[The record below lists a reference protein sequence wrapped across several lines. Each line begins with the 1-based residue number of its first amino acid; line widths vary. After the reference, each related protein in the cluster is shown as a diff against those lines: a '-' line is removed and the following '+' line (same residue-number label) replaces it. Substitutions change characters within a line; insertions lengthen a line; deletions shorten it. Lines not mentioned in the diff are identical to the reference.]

1 MEPTFKLTAL
11 GIQPGQDP
19 QTVQAQLQ
27 SILKDDPT
35 AVEAT
40 FHRLSLNQPV
50 VLGEGIPQARAQSLL
65 EKFTAIGVD
74 CRIDPMTLSLMPMEE
89 TGQASFYQCPACG
102 HRQPPA
108 TNNLPDTC
116 ERCGVVGRNYAA
128 TSELKQALEL
138 ERRRVKTLMSHEEE
152 EEEREKTRQR
162 QEKLRAIAKRQVEK
176 EMGIT
181 SADKIKA
188 LFKPGAP
195 LPILGG
201 MAAAAIGVGLLVW
214 QLQTDKPAT
223 DDANANASASAG
235 KPAGLQLTINAP
247 DAVFKVEGAKSS
259 PAQSGADSP
268 APGAAAETATASKT
282 TATGAATA
290 TATAATGS
298 KSETTATG
306 AATATAA
313 TATGAATTTGSKP
326 TISTAGRIRAVQTPP
341 PVGAGTAAAT
351 ATPPSAGST
360 PALAT
365 PPEAGPKPLLD
376 IGKLALATPTAG
388 GVGIPG
394 KTARPA
400 ARDPQLL
407 TSLALY
413 QLETGDLPATIRS
426 IEQAVEVL
434 GAEHSNLPSAQLDAF
449 NRQQV
454 DLRAGIASQ
463 YYRRQEPAT
472 AQTHWF
478 RATNLANSIVTLG
491 ERAQTFSS
499 LARTLHEVQASTA
512 KDYFNRAIETA
523 RTIPDPSN
531 KALAFGAIARDLA
544 HTSRLDQSQDWFVQ
558 AAAAVSTIQD
568 RPSRLIALAML
579 ARQRAEAGDTVPAH
593 ALLTQID
600 NDIAAGGDA
609 LPPELNQYRA
619 KARSALALSRVA
631 GGDRT
636 LARTDFATALN
647 QTQQLP
653 DPTMRADALL
663 YLARDIAAAGDRDA
677 AAKLVAA
684 AGAWN

>member
-19 QTVQAQLQ
+19 QTVRTQLRA
-27 SILKDDPT
+27 ILKDDPT
-35 AVEAT
+35 AFEAT

-50 VLGEGIPQARAQSLL
+50 VLGEGISQAKAESLL
-65 EKFTAIGVD
+65 EKFTATGLN
-74 CRIDPMTLSLMPMEE
+74 CRIDSMTLSLVPMEE

-128 TSELKQALEL
+128 SNELKQALEL
-138 ERRRVKTLMSHEEE
+138 ERRRLKTLMSREEE
-152 EEEREKTRQR
+152 EEEREKARQR

-181 SADKIKA
+181 SVDKLKA

-195 LPILGG
+195 VPIIGG
-201 MAAAAIGVGLLVW
+201 MTAAVIGVGLLIW
-214 QLQTDKPAT
+214 QLQTDKPAAT
-223 DDANANASASAG
+223 DNPSAQTNAG
-235 KPAGLQLTINAP
+235 KPANVQSTINAP
-247 DAVFKVEGAKSS
+247 DAVFKVEGAKS
-259 PAQSGADSP
+259 PLAQSGAASP
-268 APGAAAETATASKT
+268 ASGAV
-282 TATGAATA
+282 TGAAT
-290 TATAATGS
+290 T
-298 KSETTATG
+298 SET

-313 TATGAATTTGSKP
+313 DSKPTTAIAATGSKP
-326 TISTAGRIRAVQTPP
+326 VAGTTISTAGRIGAVQTPP
-341 PVGAGTAAAT
+341 LVSTGTTAAAPPT
-351 ATPPSAGST
+351 SGGPTPSP
-360 PALAT
+360 AT
-365 PPEAGPKPLLD
+365 PPETGPKPLLD

-388 GVGIPG
+388 GAGASG
-394 KTARPA
+394 KMARPP

-413 QLETGDLPATIRS
+413 QLEVGDLPATIRS
-426 IEQAVEVL
+426 IERAVEVL

-454 DLRAGIASQ
+454 DIRAGIASQ

-472 AQTHWF
+472 AQTHWL

-523 RTIPDPSN
+523 RTIPDPSS

-544 HTSRLDQSQDWFVQ
+544 HTSRLEQSQDWFVQ

-568 RPSRLIALAML
+568 RPSRLIALAAL
-579 ARQRAEAGDTVPAH
+579 AQQRAEAGDTAAAH

-600 NDIAAGGDA
+600 NEIAADGDT
-609 LPPELNQYRA
+609 LPPDLNQYRA

-631 GGDRT
+631 GGDRV
-636 LARTDFATALN
+636 LARTDFAAALS

-684 AGAWN
+684 AGTWN

>member
-19 QTVQAQLQ
+19 QTVRTQLQ
-27 SILKDDPT
+27 AILKDDPT
-35 AVEAT
+35 VLEAT
-40 FHRLSLNQPV
+40 LHRLSLNQPA
-50 VLGEGIPQARAQSLL
+50 VLGEGISRAEAESLL
-65 EKFTAIGVD
+65 EEFTATGLN
-74 CRIDPMTLSLMPMEE
+74 CRIDPIALSLVPMEE
-89 TGQASFYQCPACG
+89 MGQASFYQCPACG
-102 HRQPPA
+102 HRQLPA

-128 TSELKQALEL
+128 SNELKQALEL
-138 ERRRVKTLMSHEEE
+138 ERRRLKTLMSHEDEA
-152 EEEREKTRQR
+152 EEREKARQR

-181 SADKIKA
+181 SVDKLKA

-195 LPILGG
+195 LPIIGG
-201 MAAAAIGVGLLVW
+201 MTAAVIGVGLLVW
-214 QLQTDKPAT
+214 QLQTDKPAAT
-223 DDANANASASAG
+223 DNPSAQTNAS
-235 KPAGLQLTINAP
+235 KPANVQSTINAP
-247 DAVFKVEGAKSS
+247 DAVFKVEGAKPPLVQSNTNS
-259 PAQSGADSP
+259 PASGAV
-268 APGAAAETATASKT
+268 
-282 TATGAATA
+282 TGAATA
-290 TATAATGS
+290 
-298 KSETTATG
+298 SET

-313 TATGAATTTGSKP
+313 DSKPTTAIAATGSKP
-326 TISTAGRIRAVQTPP
+326 VAGATISTAGRIGAVQTPP
-341 PVGAGTAAAT
+341 LVSTGTTA
-351 ATPPSAGST
+351 ATPPTSGGST
-360 PALAT
+360 PAPAT
-365 PPEAGPKPLLD
+365 PPETGPKPLLD

-388 GVGIPG
+388 GAGASG
-394 KTARPA
+394 KMARPP

-413 QLETGDLPATIRS
+413 QLEVGDLPATIRS
-426 IEQAVEVL
+426 IERAVEVL

-472 AQTHWF
+472 AQTHWL

-523 RTIPDPSN
+523 RTIPDPSS

-544 HTSRLDQSQDWFVQ
+544 HTSRLEQSQDWFVQ

-568 RPSRLIALAML
+568 RPSRLIALAAL
-579 ARQRAEAGDTVPAH
+579 AQQRAEAGDTAAAH

-600 NDIAAGGDA
+600 NEIAASGDTA
-609 LPPELNQYRA
+609 PPELNQYRA

-631 GGDRT
+631 GGDRV
-636 LARTDFATALN
+636 LARTDFAAALS

-684 AGAWN
+684 AGTWN

>member
-1 MEPTFKLTAL
+1 MESTFKLSAL
-11 GIQPGQDP
+11 GIQPDQDP
-19 QTVQAQLQ
+19 QTVRAQLQ
-27 SILKDDPT
+27 AFLKGDPT
-35 AVEAT
+35 AFEHT
-40 FHRLSLNQPV
+40 FQRLFLNQPV
-50 VLGEGIPQARAQSLL
+50 VLGEGIPQAKAENLL
-65 EKFTAIGVD
+65 KKFTTIGLD
-74 CRIDPMTLSLMPMEE
+74 CRLDPMTLSLAPIEE
-89 TGQASFYQCPACG
+89 TDKASLYRCPACG

-108 TNNLPDTC
+108 INNLPDTC

-128 TSELKQALEL
+128 SNELKQALEL
-138 ERRRVKTLMSHEEE
+138 ERRRLKTLMSREEE
-152 EEEREKTRQR
+152 EEEREKARQR

-181 SADKIKA
+181 SVDKLKA

-195 LPILGG
+195 VPIIGG
-201 MAAAAIGVGLLVW
+201 MTAAVIGVGLLVW
-214 QLQTDKPAT
+214 QLQTNKPAAT
-223 DDANANASASAG
+223 DTPSTSTNTNANTNAG
-235 KPAGLQLTINAP
+235 KSAGLQLTINAP

-259 PAQSGADSP
+259 PGQAGAASPASGA
-268 APGAAAETATASKT
+268 
-282 TATGAATA
+282 ATGAATASETAA

-298 KSETTATG
+298 KPVAG
-306 AATATAA
+306 A
-313 TATGAATTTGSKP
+313 
-326 TISTAGRIRAVQTPP
+326 TISTAGRIGAVQTPP
-341 PVGAGTAAAT
+341 LVNTGTTA
-351 ATPPSAGST
+351 ATPPTSGDST
-360 PALAT
+360 PAPAT
-365 PPEAGPKPLLD
+365 PPETGPKPLLD

-388 GVGIPG
+388 GAGASG
-394 KTARPA
+394 KMARPP

-413 QLETGDLPATIRS
+413 QLEVGDLPATIRS
-426 IEQAVEVL
+426 IERAVEVL

-454 DLRAGIASQ
+454 DIRAGIASQ

-472 AQTHWF
+472 AQTHWL

-523 RTIPDPSN
+523 RTIPDPSS

-544 HTSRLDQSQDWFVQ
+544 HTSRLEQSQDWFVQ
-558 AAAAVSTIQD
+558 ASAAVSTIQD
-568 RPSRLIALAML
+568 RPSRLIALAAL
-579 ARQRAEAGDTVPAH
+579 AQQRAEAGDTAAAH

-600 NDIAAGGDA
+600 NEIAADSDT
-609 LPPELNQYRA
+609 LPPDLNQYRA

-631 GGDRT
+631 GGDRV
-636 LARTDFATALN
+636 LARTDFAAALS
-647 QTQQLP
+647 QAQQLP

-684 AGAWN
+684 AGTWN